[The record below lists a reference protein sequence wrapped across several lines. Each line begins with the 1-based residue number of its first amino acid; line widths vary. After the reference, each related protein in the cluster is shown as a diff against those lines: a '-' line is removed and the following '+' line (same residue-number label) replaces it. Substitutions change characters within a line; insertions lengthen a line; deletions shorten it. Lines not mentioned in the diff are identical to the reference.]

1 MLSYLRSV
9 GIDDG
14 FFPPHYKELKLR
26 TFLVGTLYQGRTPRD
41 IKVGT
46 VTVDGDDGTERALE
60 ILRKLAGADVV
71 FLDGV
76 TVAGFNYI
84 DPEGLLG
91 LARTVIVVY
100 KFEPDL
106 NKIENALRGHFP
118 DWEHRYEV
126 VLRAYRR
133 SKLLETKWRTM
144 RIAVFGAAEPDPGA
158 LVSHLQLV
166 SPIPEPLRVSDIVA
180 SSLSR
185 SDALLSKLRKTG

>member
-14 FFPPHYKELKLR
+14 FFPPHYKELKLK

-46 VTVDGDDGTERALE
+46 VTVDGNDGTERALE

-84 DPEGLLG
+84 DPEKLLD
-91 LARTVIVVY
+91 LVKTVIVIY

-106 NKIENALRGHFP
+106 NKIESALRGHFS

-144 RIAVFGAAEPDPGA
+144 RVAVFGVEDPNPGT
-158 LVSHLQLV
+158 VISHLQLV

-185 SDALLSKLRKTG
+185 NNTLLSKLKKN